1 MVPRRIALSSLAIAL
16 LGSCVEPA
24 ERREPTGLEM
34 LALTSVEPRIVLP
47 GTLMQVEGASFLD
60 EPLGISYLRLSG
72 AVDGRSTTLD
82 LPAAF
87 IDFGSMTVEVT
98 EDAFT
103 LLGADEGTFDG
114 LLSVM
119 VDYVPEGTTHFSL
132 PLTGTV
138 EFRRT
143 LDPALDDA
151 TRQGAIYVNQPIEV
165 DGSGFLLGEGEG
177 TTYAVVEGCTV
188 PVGGNACG
196 SITRSELPVTPAEPF
211 SRSRGTFA
219 FSPHIAG
226 ISGGRFEGRLRLVN
240 VFPDGSRSEES
251 DELTVAYDLLETT
264 VTAIGDGGSVGQY
277 IDIDGGGFIG
287 EDDGITLMELEGQFF
302 PKDDVGGVP
311 VSGLSF
317 IPEFVDGT
325 QMRFIVNEQ
334 DALAQ
339 GLEALGGIRYA
350 EGTFDG
356 TIRPVVTFQ
365 NESVTGAETPVSFE
379 IRPVKQ
385 VVWVHFTPAYVES
398 LRKFGIRALD
408 QRVRDRV
415 FEVMR
420 RDYATINV
428 EVRETEPTDFAEY
441 TILEIN
447 GPDVNGLG
455 LLGYDNTSGKDIDNE
470 RLSDRIGGVNA
481 VTQEIDGYPGYGGVF
496 IESLMAFSM
505 HPPAGT
511 EGSDIGNPLFDEIF
525 DEFRPD
531 RGRPV
536 NSEDEVGSGIPT
548 LSNGANCPTAD
559 RQLQAGCAVWVLGSL
574 IGTTASHE
582 LGHALGLADPT
593 NLTRFHNL
601 GDGDRRLMDSGG
613 VRPFEERA
621 ELMGQGPSVFCDTA
635 YDYLRRILP
644 TDEPPTDI
652 ERPFC

>member
-1 MVPRRIALSSLAIAL
+1 MEGRVVVLSLSALAL
-16 LGSCVEPA
+16 LGSCEEA
-24 ERREPTGLEM
+24 TQGREPTGLET
-34 LALTSVEPRIVLP
+34 LSLTSVEPRVVLP
-47 GTLMQVEGASFLD
+47 GTVIQIEGSSFLD
-60 EPLGISYLRLSG
+60 QPLGVSALRLSG
-72 AVDGRSTTLD
+72 ELEGRSATVD
-82 LPAAF
+82 LPAEF
-87 IDFGSMTVEVT
+87 IDFESMTVEVT
-98 EDAFT
+98 DDTFA
-103 LLGADEGTFDG
+103 LLGVDEGAFDG
-114 LLSVM
+114 LMSVK
-119 VDYVPEGTTHFSL
+119 VDYLPEATTHFS
-132 PLTGTV
+132 PALTGGI

-143 LDPALDDA
+143 LEPVLDDA
-151 TRQGAIYVNQPIEV
+151 TRQGAIYVNSAIEV
-165 DGSGFLLGEGEG
+165 EGSGFLLGGGEG
-177 TTYAVVEGCTV
+177 VTYAVVEGCTV
-188 PVGGNACG
+188 PVGGDACG
-196 SITRSELPVTPAEPF
+196 SPTRSEIPISPAEPF
-211 SRSRGTFA
+211 SRTQGTFP

-226 ISGGRFEGRLRLVN
+226 ISGGRFEGRLHLAN
-240 VFPDGSRSEES
+240 VMPDGTRFESEEFP
-251 DELTVAYDLLETT
+251 VAYDLLQTT
-264 VTAIGDGGSVGQY
+264 VTALGEGGSVGQF
-277 IDIDGGGFIG
+277 IDIEGGGFIG
-287 EDDGITLMELEGQFF
+287 AEDGITLMELSGEFF
-302 PKDDVGGVP
+302 PKSSVGGVP
-311 VSGLSF
+311 VEGLSF
-317 IPEFVDGT
+317 IPEYVDGSL
-325 QMRFIVNEQ
+325 MRFVVNEQ

-339 GLEALGGIRYA
+339 GLEDLGGIRYA

-356 TIRPVVTFQ
+356 TIRPVVSFG
-365 NESVTGAETPVSFE
+365 NENVEGAQTPIAFE

-385 VVWVHFTPAYVES
+385 VVWVQFTPAYVES

-415 FEVMR
+415 FEVMA

-428 EVRETEPTDFAEY
+428 ELRDTEPLDFAEY

-496 IESLMAFSM
+496 IESLMAFSE

-511 EGSDIGNPLFDEIF
+511 PPSDIGNPLFDQIF

-531 RGRPV
+531 RGSPV
-536 NSEDEVGSGIPT
+536 NSSDEAGGGIPVLT
-548 LSNGANCPTAD
+548 NGANCPTSD
-559 RQLQAGCAVWVLGSL
+559 RQLQAACAVWTLGSL

-601 GDGDRRLMDSGG
+601 GDGERRLMDSGG

-621 ELMGQGPSVFCDTA
+621 ELMGQGPSVFCDRA

-644 TDEPPTDI
+644 TDEPRIVI